1 MVNETKAEQLVILL
15 VPACS
20 APGYAQEEYVD
31 GSGEI
36 TSNGSRSPLVDM
48 TWPRAPGGGRTVE
61 VIGDIGISLEVWPS
75 PA

>member
-1 MVNETKAEQLVILL
+1 MRKADQLVILL

-36 TSNGSRSPLVDM
+36 TSNGSRSPVVDM
-48 TWPRAPGGGRTVE
+48 TWPRAPG
-61 VIGDIGISLEVWPS
+61 
-75 PA
+75 

>member
-1 MVNETKAEQLVILL
+1 MRKADQLVILL

-36 TSNGSRSPLVDM
+36 TSSGSRSPVVDM
-48 TWPRAPGGGRTVE
+48 TWPRAPG
-61 VIGDIGISLEVWPS
+61 
-75 PA
+75 